1 MTDTPKE
8 QEPGTDVETD
18 CEETLVDGSLL
29 IAGLPREILV
39 QLAETLGNP
48 LALLV
53 SKAHLS
59 KAFCEAARNAQG
71 LLSQADLL
79 RWVWRVDDAV
89 VAAVVAKCTQL
100 SLLNLHSCGRITDVA
115 VKAVASKCKQ
125 LTTLHLAW
133 CSNITDEAVVAVAS
147 ECKQLTTL
155 GLVCCRSITN
165 AAVLAVA
172 SECKLLTTLDLYQC
186 TKITDEA
193 VMAVASGARGA
204 RSSSRSTWVQGAV
217 PVDFTGT
224 HVESTTPY
232 WVAAKRSAVRSPGGG
247 LGLGG
252 AFSLGSSAL
261 GITTRDPGG
270 SSELKAVRGATWP
283 TAEGWS

>member
-1 MTDTPKE
+1 MHGTRRKARNSRARAQVDLGRILPMTDTPE
-8 QEPGTDVETD
+8 AVGPGADVD
-18 CEETLVDGSLL
+18 CGGEEVDIGLKL
-29 IAGLPREILV
+29 AGLPGEILV

-125 LTTLHLAW
+125 LTTLDLAW

-155 GLVCCRSITN
+155 LLWDCSITDVAVV
-165 AAVLAVA
+165 AAA
-172 SECKLLTTLDLYQC
+172 SECKMLATLDFRLC
-186 TKITDEA
+186 RNITDEA
-193 VMAVASGARGA
+193 V
-204 RSSSRSTWVQGAV
+204 Q
-217 PVDFTGT
+217 
-224 HVESTTPY
+224 
-232 WVAAKRSAVRSPGGG
+232 AVRSHLPDTFAPYSTFEESRNVENLREIMNRYEHSFKSYAIWTGSDPTTMIDMD
-247 LGLGG
+247 LGVPE
-252 AFSLGSSAL
+252 
-261 GITTRDPGG
+261 T
-270 SSELKAVRGATWP
+270 
-283 TAEGWS
+283 

>member
-1 MTDTPKE
+1 MADTPEE

-100 SLLNLHSCGRITDVA
+100 SSLNL
-115 VKAVASKCKQ
+115 
-125 LTTLHLAW
+125 W
-133 CSNITDEAVVAVAS
+133 CCEKISDAAVVAVAS
-147 ECKQLTTL
+147 ECKQLKSLNL
-155 GLVCCRSITN
+155 GFCSNITDE
-165 AAVLAVA
+165 AVKAVA
-172 SECKLLTTLDLYQC
+172 SECKQLTTLDLSWC
-186 TKITDEA
+186 SNVTDEA
-193 VMAVASGARGA
+193 VMAVALGCKQLTSLFCA
-204 RSSSRSTWVQGAV
+204 SSSWLS
-217 PVDFTGT
+217 
-224 HVESTTPY
+224 
-232 WVAAKRSAVRSPGGG
+232 VANRLCAPPPR
-247 LGLGG
+247 
-252 AFSLGSSAL
+252 
-261 GITTRDPGG
+261 
-270 SSELKAVRGATWP
+270 
-283 TAEGWS
+283 